1 MVDPEELNEWLKKAE
16 EDWRV
21 AEILLISGEELTLP
35 CMFHLQQVL
44 EKLLKALILKK
55 GGRIERTQDLDRLA
69 QLAELQEME
78 GLLDLCDV
86 LALFAVNGR
95 YPGDLPEIAISVAR
109 NYFESAKGIR
119 SSLLEQIRAS
129 GT

>member
-1 MVDPEELNEWLKKAE
+1 
-16 EDWRV
+16 
-21 AEILLISGEELTLP
+21 
-35 CMFHLQQVL
+35 VL
-44 EKLLKALILKK
+44 DKLLKALILKK
-55 GGRIERTQDLDRLA
+55 GGRIERTHDLDRLA

-95 YPGDLPEIAISVAR
+95 YPGDLPKIAISVAR

-119 SSLLEQIRAS
+119 SSLLEQISAP
-129 GT
+129 